1 MSNFFFVKIKL
12 MSINWLKV
20 IKHLSAKAKCEIGKD
35 HKLQVSL
42 QGVEVGIQALE
53 VNSAMASHT
62 LSQASQSVINSFQLE
77 LQSCLF

>member
-1 MSNFFFVKIKL
+1 

-42 QGVEVGIQALE
+42 QGVEDGTTSVGNELCYGFPH
-53 VNSAMASHT
+53 SKS
-62 LSQASQSVINSFQLE
+62 SFPI
-77 LQSCLF
+77 SD